1 MSFPHIFQLADRGGS
16 SAFRAFSAG
25 PRSSILMVTPSLTLS
40 KLITMMAP
48 AVRIVEVGP
57 RDGLQNIRDTIPT
70 STKLEL
76 IQRLH
81 QTGLQTIEL
90 TSVVSPKAIPQLA
103 DCREVLS
110 NSDTKALLDDSQ
122 LRLPVLV
129 PNVKGLEIAKQHG
142 VREIAVF
149 ISATEGFSKANINCT
164 VAQAIERSTQL
175 ASLAIASHIAVRGYV
190 SCIFADPFDG
200 PTPLP
205 AVLRCVRALLDA
217 GCYEVSLGDTLGTGS
232 PANVCELI
240 SYLISNDIPVEKL
253 AGHFHDTYG
262 QAVANVWEAFNNGI
276 RVFDSS
282 VAGLGGCPFA
292 PGAKGNVASE
302 DLVYMFHNAGIST
315 GVDLSKL
322 VETGHW
328 VCKKLGK
335 SNSSRAGTALATKS
349 PTKPKAA
356 QLSWSL
362 LNETKGLQLFRSG
375 VNLKIVLNRPKNG
388 NTLTTTMI
396 SDLTT
401 AISNASADSLISRIV
416 ITAKGKFFCT
426 GMDLGQGSTAVGEDS
441 SNAQFTRLTNL
452 FEVIDQCPKV
462 TIAAVNG
469 PAFGGGVGLALVCDL
484 RIFTQAANLT
494 LSEVKLGLCP
504 ATISKY
510 VIRELGVAFAREV
523 MLSARVITPVELK
536 RLGIVA
542 EITANEELE
551 RSVDSLL
558 VKLKAASSDASR
570 MSKELVRLAWAHGG
584 NEKQASGIKALFGE
598 MMRPDADGAYG
609 VREFQAKRK
618 VDWDVY
624 VERKVKL

>member
-1 MSFPHIFQLADRGGS
+1 M
-16 SAFRAFSAG
+16 
-25 PRSSILMVTPSLTLS
+25 
-40 KLITMMAP
+40 
-48 AVRIVEVGP
+48 
-57 RDGLQNIRDTIPT
+57 
-70 STKLEL
+70 
-76 IQRLH
+76 
-81 QTGLQTIEL
+81 
-90 TSVVSPKAIPQLA
+90 
-103 DCREVLS
+103 
-110 NSDTKALLDDSQ
+110 
-122 LRLPVLV
+122 
-129 PNVKGLEIAKQHG
+129 
-142 VREIAVF
+142 
-149 ISATEGFSKANINCT
+149 
-164 VAQAIERSTQL
+164 
-175 ASLAIASHIAVRGYV
+175 
-190 SCIFADPFDG
+190 
-200 PTPLP
+200 
-205 AVLRCVRALLDA
+205 RALLDA

-232 PANVCELI
+232 PANVRELI

-302 DLVYMFHNAGIST
+302 DLVYMFHNVGIST

-349 PTKPKAA
+349 PAKPKAS
-356 QLSWSL
+356 QLSWTL

-396 SDLTT
+396 SDLTR
-401 AISNASADSLISRIV
+401 AISNASADSLVSRIV

-426 GMDLGQGSTAVGEDS
+426 GMDLGKGSTAVGEDS

-510 VIRELGVAFAREV
+510 VTRELGVAFAREV

-551 RSVDSLL
+551 RSVDTLL
-558 VKLKAASSDASR
+558 VKLKAASSNASR

-584 NEKQASGIKALFGE
+584 KEKQASGIKALFGE